1 MVKCYGGFIRTH
13 YAEDWFYKTLL
24 AERSIRLDWALVSIP
39 PTSVEPERSFSSAGL
54 LCTKIRSRLSD
65 EALDDLVYGKSH
77 MLDKFRE

>member
-1 MVKCYGGFIRTH
+1 MQRDMDQFRLTQVKSNR
-13 YAEDWFYKTLL
+13 LL
-24 AERSIRLDWALVSIP
+24 KLQEALLSIP

-65 EALDDLVYGKSH
+65 EALNDLVYGKSH